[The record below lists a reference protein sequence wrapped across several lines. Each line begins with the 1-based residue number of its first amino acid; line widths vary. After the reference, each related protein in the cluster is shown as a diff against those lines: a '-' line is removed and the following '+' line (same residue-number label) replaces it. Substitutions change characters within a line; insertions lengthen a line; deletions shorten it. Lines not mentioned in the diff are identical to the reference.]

1 MKFANVNLSKND
13 KILGL
18 YLGNRRYYC
27 DREIV
32 FGEDFLTRSVIMTSS
47 AEDLLN
53 VLVNR
58 GFTHIMV
65 HLDLMKQW
73 LGTLNDRERGVFAEF
88 FNRHLRVLD
97 KNLPYV
103 LFELQY
109 LQDRKML

>member
-1 MKFANVNLSKND
+1 MKFANVNLSNND

-47 AEDLLN
+47 AEDLLK

-58 GFTHIMV
+58 GFTHMMV

-73 LGTLNDRERGVFAEF
+73 LATLNDRERVVFTEF
-88 FNRHLRVLD
+88 FNRYLHVLD

-109 LQDRKML
+109 FQNRKTL